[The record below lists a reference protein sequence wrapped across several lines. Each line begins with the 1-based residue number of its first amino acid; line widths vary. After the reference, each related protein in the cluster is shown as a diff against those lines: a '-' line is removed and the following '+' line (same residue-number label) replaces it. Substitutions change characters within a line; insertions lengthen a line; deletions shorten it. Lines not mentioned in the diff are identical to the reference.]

1 MGAAFGAV
9 LGSEA
14 PLIGQFVGSLA
25 GGLLGGAWGE
35 SLGDQVWNSLFT
47 SSGKNSVF
55 NFGNTQI
62 QFSLSNLPQNISTG
76 TGNPISPSAPQVT
89 GTVPQDSIANLI
101 ASNNQTSTQPS
112 TPITT
117 TASDG
122 STVTTSYS
130 GNTVSINTSKGFQ
143 ESFTFSADG
152 STITSDTWTNALGT
166 QGADTY
172 AADGSSS
179 GTVTYADGNY
189 ATTLDDGQGNITTDY
204 YTKDGVEIRS
214 TWVHSDGT
222 SGTVNQ
228 YADGLT
234 LMPGGGPNPV
244 PTTAS
249 SVVQNP
255 DGSYTT
261 VDWNAQNQSVTTNFA
276 ANGSQTSQS
285 TGTGT
290 GANDLTVA
298 SSSTAVVA
306 NLNGGYESVTT
317 NHNAAGQDIG
327 NTWYASYSDGTVDP
341 NGEMVTLATGA
352 EATGTSWGW
361 QGATALSGS
370 MTFDASGVQTLN
382 IKALDGTSWVVTNEQ
397 QGSTVSHESSSGVLL
412 SDQWAIADG
421 PGVISGVPTSA
432 SVTGTDSFNADGSGS
447 GTFTDLRDG
456 TSGTVTLNGQGDIV
470 VVNTNASGTVTSED
484 TWNASTDSY
493 TIATLNGSGTT
504 LNSYDYLANGNVI
517 ATDYAPDGT
526 TIADQQTVAA
536 GLVVNPDGSSFS
548 KVVNADGSYTVY
560 YMNTSGDTTAYQYS
574 VSGQLTGTE
583 HTSSYDWAI
592 ANASGT
598 LSNGQSWTSPYN
610 SATPTYT
617 DANGTTW
624 TLYLNAASKTTGF
637 DYVNQTAGTH
647 GYGTYGSDGS
657 LQPSS
662 VQNHL
667 DPLNAPQLLSSVYGG
682 PGGYSGSYTNS
693 TWQPSTLP
701 NGETLY
707 RSNDQGSISKNGID
721 ILSFTDNRIGWPGGN
736 GGYFGLS
743 ERLTNSSLALALGNL
758 KASVTYN
765 DSTNN
770 VGPDI
775 KESFTENG
783 DTLTLNFGPH
793 DAFSGTTWLEEEDW
807 TTTDGSAS
815 KIVYNNDGSSAGHI
829 QYADG
834 NYSIL
839 SADAHGGYCVDN
851 YNVDGQLTSEI

>member
-1 MGAAFGAV
+1 MTQTLTLTQLQAAQKLIANGDLNGFYQYMHSMGYNYAGLAGDVVTDEYPTGTTADDYLIDYAKSQGVAVTPALLLTIETQLATAYITVLEAAAKASPSQSVSSDITFVQALNFHTQVFQNNGLNAAAWTLDVPYQVLGQSAMDAYWSTLTGTEIGAAAIANGSLSMQMVEAAFRGNAQAKEWLLENAANGSVDGAMLSIDKISPFASILLNAV
-9 LGSEA
+9 SPN
-14 PLIGQFVGSLA
+14 PLISLHTSQFFNLTELLDEAISTNSSGSAGVSGQSGANNSYTVTLDPPDVSFSITYAENGAISNESWTNPIGAQGSL
-25 GGLLGGAWGE
+25 
-35 SLGDQVWNSLFT
+35 SY
-47 SSGKNSVF
+47 
-55 NFGNTQI
+55 
-62 QFSLSNLPQNISTG
+62 
-76 TGNPISPSAPQVT
+76 AP
-89 GTVPQDSIANLI
+89 A
-101 ASNNQTSTQPS
+101 
-112 TPITT
+112 
-117 TASDG
+117 
-122 STVTTSYS
+122 
-130 GNTVSINTSKGFQ
+130 
-143 ESFTFSADG
+143 
-152 STITSDTWTNALGT
+152 
-166 QGADTY
+166 
-172 AADGSSS
+172 GSST

-327 NTWYASYSDGTVDP
+327 NTWYASSSDGTVDP
-341 NGEMVTLATGA
+341 NEDMVTLATGA

-361 QGATALSGS
+361 QGTTALSGS

-470 VVNTNASGTVTSED
+470 VVNTNASGSVTSED

-504 LNSYDYLANGNVI
+504 LNSYDYLANGDVI
-517 ATDYAPDGT
+517 ATNYAPDGT
-526 TIADQQTVAA
+526 TIADQQTGIRTWPSAWTSKKLGDAA
-536 GLVVNPDGSSFS
+536 WRL
-548 KVVNADGSYTVY
+548 
-560 YMNTSGDTTAYQYS
+560 
-574 VSGQLTGTE
+574 
-583 HTSSYDWAI
+583 TSS
-592 ANASGT
+592 
-598 LSNGQSWTSPYN
+598 
-610 SATPTYT
+610 
-617 DANGTTW
+617 
-624 TLYLNAASKTTGF
+624 
-637 DYVNQTAGTH
+637 V
-647 GYGTYGSDGS
+647 
-657 LQPSS
+657 
-662 VQNHL
+662 
-667 DPLNAPQLLSSVYGG
+667 
-682 PGGYSGSYTNS
+682 
-693 TWQPSTLP
+693 
-701 NGETLY
+701 
-707 RSNDQGSISKNGID
+707 RS
-721 ILSFTDNRIGWPGGN
+721 
-736 GGYFGLS
+736 
-743 ERLTNSSLALALGNL
+743 
-758 KASVTYN
+758 
-765 DSTNN
+765 
-770 VGPDI
+770 
-775 KESFTENG
+775 
-783 DTLTLNFGPH
+783 
-793 DAFSGTTWLEEEDW
+793 
-807 TTTDGSAS
+807 
-815 KIVYNNDGSSAGHI
+815 
-829 QYADG
+829 
-834 NYSIL
+834 
-839 SADAHGGYCVDN
+839 
-851 YNVDGQLTSEI
+851 